1 MEPIDRLNQAI
12 HYIEENIHNNVNYNE
27 ISKITLS
34 PISAF
39 QRFFCLTTGMALSEY
54 IRRRKLSCA
63 ANDVLHTSEKIID
76 IALKYGYESADAFSV
91 AFKV

>member
-12 HYIEENIHNNVNYNE
+12 HYIEENLHDSVDYHE

-39 QRFFCLTTGMALSEY
+39 QRFFCLTTGISLFRMYNSDMRLRY
-54 IRRRKLSCA
+54 I
-63 ANDVLHTSEKIID
+63 HTPVKS
-76 IALKYGYESADAFSV
+76 SS
-91 AFKV
+91 